1 MPSCEP
7 APTTAADLGQDVD
20 VDVDVDVLTVL
31 RALADPKRFRLLTA
45 LRVKERCVRDLVDGE
60 SLPQPLVSHHL
71 AVLVR
76 SGLVRSRRADGF
88 TLYAVDPDGLA
99 AARRA
104 VAGVLDPED
113 LSPVALPGGN
123 PGCCAG

>member
-1 MPSCEP
+1 MPPCEP
-7 APTTAADLGQDVD
+7 APAISADVD
-20 VDVDVDVLTVL
+20 VRVVL
-31 RALADPKRFRLLTA
+31 RALADPKRFRLLNA
-45 LRVKERCVRDLVDGE
+45 LREKERCVRDLVDGE

-71 AVLVR
+71 GVLVR

-99 AARRA
+99 AARTA
-104 VAGVLDPED
+104 LADLLDPEA